1 MDIWLKLT
9 PIFFCG
15 TLNQHPF
22 VGLLFREQKSGNIL
36 DDLLNRMEQYA
47 ENLESLV
54 EERTKAFLDEKKK
67 SEELLYR
74 VLPR

>member
-1 MDIWLKLT
+1 
-9 PIFFCG
+9 
-15 TLNQHPF
+15 
-22 VGLLFREQKSGNIL
+22 
-36 DDLLNRMEQYA
+36 MEQYA

-74 VLPR
+74 VLPRYDLFREKVVSFFAPTHNLNLESI